1 MVEEWKHFLN
11 EGKYKYYNYK
21 TLADA
26 MLDSNIY
33 TTIFN
38 NQNSMAYLI
47 NHEQLIKNIKQ
58 LDNYSSTLVSYL
70 LDSSIYTDEEKYNN
84 QLPFYLYNKG
94 KYSTNLFIPATSATT
109 VYLTSPTVVFKSVN
123 NYLLFSSTGQYPSG
137 CSTVTGYS
145 KKNIDYANYS
155 LSKINVT
162 YINTTFPAKLA
173 ERYPYFIHQNKSLID
188 QPNISSINLSKNN
201 SNSPYL
207 YFYSCEGA
215 YDGNGNYYKYNIE
228 MHIDRWWIE

>member
-11 EGKYKYYNYK
+11 EGNYKYYDYK

-38 NQNSMAYLI
+38 NQNSMTYLI
-47 NHEQLIKNIKQ
+47 NHDQLIKNIKQ

-94 KYSTNLFIPATSATT
+94 KYSTNLFAPTVSVTT
-109 VYLTSPTVVFKSVN
+109 VYMTAPIGVFKNNN
-123 NYLLFSSTGQYPSG
+123 NYLLFSSTGQYPNA
-137 CSTVTGYS
+137 CSVVKGYS
-145 KKNIDYANYS
+145 EKKITYDNYS
-155 LSKINVT
+155 VSKINIS
-162 YINTTFPAKLA
+162 YLNTTFPSNLHSGY
-173 ERYPYFIHQNKSLID
+173 RYPYFKDNIITQVGTFSS
-188 QPNISSINLSKNN
+188 NISSQTDNTS
-201 SNSPYL
+201 L
-207 YFYSCEGA
+207 YVDFSSCENSV
-215 YDGNGNYYKYNIE
+215 DSNGNYTKHNME

>member
-11 EGKYKYYNYK
+11 EGNYKYYDYK

-38 NQNSMAYLI
+38 NQNSMTYLI
-47 NHEQLIKNIKQ
+47 NHDQLIKDIKQ

-162 YINTTFPAKLA
+162 YINTTFPSNLHSGY
-173 ERYPYFIHQNKSLID
+173 RYPYFKDNIITQVGTFSS
-188 QPNISSINLSKNN
+188 NISSQTDNTS
-201 SNSPYL
+201 L
-207 YFYSCEGA
+207 YVDFSSCENSV
-215 YDGNGNYYKYNIE
+215 DSNGNYTKHNME